1 MGTFEE
7 YRKLRRDLETAC
19 DQLEEVWEV
28 AIERTE
34 FETTAGASL
43 PDTEIGDLLSE
54 VRRRLASDTV
64 EVGIFGQVKR
74 GKSTLINA
82 LVGQQVSSVNVVPET
97 ATPVWVESGE
107 KRSYVIFSDG
117 HREEFADAAEAAEMA
132 TQRHKRRKSP
142 HGNVLRVQQYLEI
155 DWLPQGLRLVD
166 TPGLSDPSLIQ
177 DYEDRT
183 LGELERVAAAV
194 FVIVAPPGADR
205 EEVQLLKSLGRRGI
219 DKVFI
224 VCNFW
229 SDLWSDV
236 ADKQKILDYVKDIVV
251 EGAMEAQGNKPRE
264 VHLYGVN
271 AKMAV
276 RANDANDL
284 QRYEESGVAAL
295 RRDIEDFL
303 TNGALVGMTVA
314 AAQRLDQARA
324 IAVSTL
330 RSRRKILANPSI
342 LDSAV
347 REKELAVSS
356 SQREIES
363 IEREVAAA
371 GAVLESRLVDIL
383 SQPYDA
389 ALGDL
394 SRAAT
399 VDDAKSVEQ
408 SLQLRAETAATK
420 ASVEFDGIASKTAR
434 DAEKRLYASF
444 GAEGTFASP
453 AAADF
458 KSALARS
465 TSLGSSTLAKVDWGA
480 VAASSVAAGAGTG
493 IIGGTL
499 AGGLGT
505 ALIASGPVGWIIGA
519 GIGLALGLAGGALA
533 GGGLSYGKLKP
544 SEREK
549 IAGHLKEG
557 RENARVFARG
567 VAERWTRAA
576 VDGLNSKRD
585 RYLADKD
592 RELAR
597 VKSIV
602 ADEASRRKALERI
615 DHLLEKIL

>member
-1 MGTFEE
+1 MGTFED
-7 YRKLRRDLETAC
+7 YRKIRQELESAC
-19 DQLEEVWEV
+19 DQLDEVWRV
-28 AIERTE
+28 ANERTE
-34 FETTAGASL
+34 FESTAGA
-43 PDTEIGDLLSE
+43 PEPETEIGDLISE

-82 LVGQQVSSVNVVPET
+82 LVGQRVSSVNVLPET

-117 HREEFADAAEAAEMA
+117 HRKEFDDASEAAEMA
-132 TQRHKRRKSP
+132 TQRQKKKRSP
-142 HGNVLRVQQYLEI
+142 HGGVLRVQQYLEI

-166 TPGLSDPSLIQ
+166 TPGLSDPSLVQ
-177 DYEDRT
+177 EYEERT

-205 EEVQLLKSLGRRGI
+205 EEVQLLKSLGKRGI

-229 SDLWSDV
+229 SDIW
-236 ADKQKILDYVKDIVV
+236 ADAVDKAKVLDYVQNIVI
-251 EGAMEAQGNKPRE
+251 EGAMESGGPKPRE
-264 VHLYGVN
+264 IHLYGVN
-271 AKMAV
+271 AKMAES
-276 RANDANDL
+276 ANEKGDSASF
-284 QRYEESGVAAL
+284 EASGVGIL
-295 RRDIEDFL
+295 RRDVEDFL

-324 IAVSTL
+324 IALSTL
-330 RSRRKILANPSI
+330 RSRRKILANPAI
-342 LDSAV
+342 LDAAV
-347 REKELAVSS
+347 REKENAVASS
-356 SQREIES
+356 HRELEN
-363 IEREVAAA
+363 IEREIVAA
-371 GAVLESRLVDIL
+371 GAVLESRLVEIL
-383 SQPYDA
+383 SQPYDS
-389 ALGDL
+389 ALVDL

-399 VDDAKSVEQ
+399 VDDAQSLEQ

-420 ASVEFDGIASKTAR
+420 ASVEFDTLTSKTVR
-434 DAEKRLYASF
+434 DAERRLYASF

-465 TSLGSSTLAKVDWGA
+465 TSLGSSTLAKVDWAA

-493 IIGGTL
+493 VIGGTL

-505 ALIASGPVGWIIGA
+505 ALIATGPVGWIIGA

-544 SEREK
+544 AARDK

-557 RENARVFARG
+557 RENARSFARG

-576 VDGLNSKRD
+576 TDGLNSKRN

-597 VKSIV
+597 IRAVV
-602 ADEASRRKALERI
+602 ADESSRQRAIQSIDALM
-615 DHLLEKIL
+615 DQIL